1 GECPAESIRPAEREL
16 GREARPDALVEL
28 PASCPAAPWTGLPIT
43 GSAAALAIFSR
54 AVIAGTSR
62 DTHLKRIQKSG
73 PPPGGGGPQH
83 VECRR
88 RPTLPHPN
96 ECSTIGAGGLSF
108 RVRNGTGRSPSA
120 ITTDNTIKLPTHQP
134 AGNPKVVCSGSHSG
148 CEQHVVNKPSA
159 Y

>member
-1 GECPAESIRPAEREL
+1 MAFIVLAPR
-16 GREARPDALVEL
+16 
-28 PASCPAAPWTGLPIT
+28 SCPTTRRVAYVERAPVRTPGRDGCRNCGWSGHEVEN
-43 GSAAALAIFSR
+43 SAARRPFLS
-54 AVIAGTSR
+54 VPCGTMG
-62 DTHLKRIQKSG
+62 DKKSG